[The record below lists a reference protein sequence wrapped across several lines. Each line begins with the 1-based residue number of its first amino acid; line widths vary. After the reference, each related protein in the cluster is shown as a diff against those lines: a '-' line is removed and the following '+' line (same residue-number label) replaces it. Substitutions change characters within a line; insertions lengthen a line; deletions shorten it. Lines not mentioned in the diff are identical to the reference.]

1 MYDTLVLYHIF
12 LHHVSKTYAV
22 PINNDGKN
30 LDYTE
35 DQTHLNNIREQTAH

>member
-35 DQTHLNNIREQTAH
+35 VRTHLHKIGEQTVY